1 MIQLTLRC
9 VLMCALLTASVN
21 SPAQPYPVKTVRIMV
36 PYAPAG
42 GTDIITRALAQ
53 KMAESTGQQFV
64 IENRPGANGI
74 IGSGLV
80 ATSAPDGYNLLM
92 TTNALV
98 TNPWLYANIPF
109 DAGQDFAPITIA
121 GIGYNVLAVHNSLP
135 AKSVNEL
142 IALARAR
149 PGQLVMS
156 ASGAGQPSHLS
167 GELLKQM
174 AKLDFIIVQY
184 KGTGASLADL
194 AGGHVMISFS
204 SVAGLQPLLQS
215 GRLRALGVSS
225 ARRLPALPDV
235 PTVAETLPGFE
246 VITWYGL
253 LAPAKTPRD
262 VVARLHA
269 EVVKALGHEA
279 IRQRLA
285 LQGFEPGGMPPD
297 QFAELIK
304 TDLVR
309 WAKVVRDGKIK
320 AE

>member
-1 MIQLTLRC
+1 MRLTLKC
-9 VLMCALLTASVN
+9 VFLCIILAAGAHAQTKSY
-21 SPAQPYPVKTVRIMV
+21 PAKTVRIMV

-42 GTDIITRALAQ
+42 GSDIITRSLAQ
-53 KMAESTGQQFV
+53 KMSESTGQQFV

-74 IGSGLV
+74 IGSASV
-80 ATSAPDGYNLLM
+80 ANNAPDGYNLLM

-98 TNPWLYANIPF
+98 TNPWLYSNIPF
-109 DAGQDFAPITIA
+109 DAEHDFAPITIA
-121 GIGYNVLAVHNSLP
+121 GIGYNLLAVHNSLP
-135 AKSVNEL
+135 VKSVNEL
-142 IALARAR
+142 IALARAK

-156 ASGAGQPSHLS
+156 AAGAGQPSHLS

-174 AKLDFIIVQY
+174 ANLDFVIVQY

-225 ARRLPALPDV
+225 AKRLPALPDV
-235 PTVAETLPGFE
+235 PAVAETLPGFE

-253 LAPAKTPRD
+253 LAPARTPRD
-262 VVARLHA
+262 VITRLHA
-269 EVVKALGHEA
+269 EVVKALGHED

-285 LQGFEPGGMPPD
+285 LQGFEPGGILPD
-297 QFAELIK
+297 QFAETIK
-304 TDLVR
+304 SDLLR
-309 WAKVVRDGKIK
+309 WAKVLRDGKIK